1 MICLDLGEMSVITD
15 DNEREDLFTNQTL
28 ALCSALKGTVYECR
42 QAVASYPCLPM
53 FFIIKAWV
61 RG

>member
-1 MICLDLGEMSVITD
+1 MPVITD
-15 DNEREDLFTNQTL
+15 DNEGEDLLDTTYESNSSAL
-28 ALCSALKGTVYECR
+28 LCSDKGTVYECR
-42 QAVASYPCLPM
+42 QAVASYPRLPM